1 MCNADGSVDN
11 SCDENGRCSCNSNVI
26 GEKCD
31 KCAEGYATFP
41 SCDACAEGYFMHM
54 HAGREAHPDHDHCEG
69 ECKFHKTKKT
79 FVLHNIIFFPACQCN
94 AEGAVNNAC
103 ADGEGQCTCKPNITG
118 DKCDKCAPGFFGFP
132 NCQGMINHLSIAM
145 NS

>member
-1 MCNADGSVDN
+1 
-11 SCDENGRCSCNSNVI
+11 
-26 GEKCD
+26 
-31 KCAEGYATFP
+31 
-41 SCDACAEGYFMHM
+41 MHM
-54 HAGREAHPDHDHCEG
+54 SAGREAHPDHDHCEG

-132 NCQGMINHLSIAM
+132 NCQGMIIYPLL
-145 NS
+145 